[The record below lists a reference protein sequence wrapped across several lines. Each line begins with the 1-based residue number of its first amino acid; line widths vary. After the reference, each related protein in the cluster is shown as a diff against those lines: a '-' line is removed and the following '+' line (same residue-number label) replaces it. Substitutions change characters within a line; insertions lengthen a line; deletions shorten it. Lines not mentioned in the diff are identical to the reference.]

1 MCGICGIVG
10 SNRDSDTTKRLV
22 EVMVRTMI
30 HRGPDDEGLYIDASA
45 ALAIRRLSVI
55 DVNLGHQPF
64 FSEDG
69 SVVAVC
75 NGELYNYR
83 ELKAGLK
90 KNGHSFHSNSDAEI
104 LPHIYEE
111 YGADLLGYINGM
123 FGLAIWD
130 RKNKSLLLA
139 RDRMGEK
146 PIYWTH
152 QNRMLIF
159 ASELKAILAYPT
171 ISSLVDTS
179 SLAKYLLH
187 EYVPAPDTI
196 MKNIRK
202 LEAGTCLCFRE
213 NRVAIERYWK
223 PKFTEVKIDF
233 NDAVSQLRM
242 RIEKSIGQRLVS
254 DVPLGVFL
262 SGGLD
267 SSALCYFMSRIM
279 DPSKIN
285 TYSIAFDEKSFDES
299 SFAKEVARHLGTA
312 HNEKKVTPKELLE
325 SLPTVLAMLD
335 EPLADASIIPT
346 LVLSEFARKGITVA
360 LGGDGGDELFA
371 GYPTFYADHFANYY
385 KRVPNFF
392 RKNFLESAVRCLPVS
407 FRNMSFDFK
416 VKQFVKGASYAPGLR
431 HSVWQGSFDP
441 SEIKELCEFDV
452 SDVFVDELSLPQN
465 ESQSLSYGNSLL
477 RFYQMGY
484 LAEDILTKVD
494 RATMA
499 ASLECRAPFLDH
511 ELVEFAMSLPFEYKL
526 KGLTTK
532 YILRYALK
540 DCLPKEILNRPKK
553 GFGIPLAKWIVK
565 DLRSMILDSLSQSC
579 IKRGGFFKPSIVS
592 KLLVEHFKK
601 KADHRKKIWTL
612 FMFEQWRSRF
622 G

>member
-10 SNRDSDTTKRLV
+10 GNRDSNTTKRLV
-22 EVMVRTMI
+22 EVMAHTMI
-30 HRGPDDEGLYIDASA
+30 HRGPDDEGFYIDDSA

-83 ELKAGLK
+83 ELKAGLEK
-90 KNGHSFHSNSDAEI
+90 KGHSFHSNSDAEI
-104 LPHIYEE
+104 LPHLYEE
-111 YGADLLGYINGM
+111 YGSGLLDHINGM
-123 FGLAIWD
+123 FGLAVWD
-130 RKNKSLLLA
+130 RKSKSLLLA

-146 PIYWTH
+146 PLYWTC
-152 QNRMLIF
+152 QKSVFIF
-159 ASELKAILAYPT
+159 ASELKAILAYPE
-171 ISSLVDTS
+171 IDSPVDES
-179 SLAKYLLH
+179 SLARYLLH
-187 EYVPAPDTI
+187 EYVPAPNTI
-196 MKNIRK
+196 LKGIYK
-202 LEAGTCLCFRE
+202 LEAGTCLSFKE
-213 NRVAIERYWK
+213 NRTEINYYWK
-223 PKFTEVKIDF
+223 PRFTEVKIGFD
-233 NDAVSQLRM
+233 DAVSQLRV
-242 RIEKSIGQRLVS
+242 RIEKSISQRLVS

-279 DPSKIN
+279 DPSRIS

-299 SFAKEVARHLGTA
+299 SFAKRVAGYLGTS
-312 HNEKKVTPKELLE
+312 HNEKRVTPRELLE
-325 SLPTVLAMLD
+325 SLPTVLETLD

-346 LVLSEFARKGITVA
+346 LVLSDFARKGITVA

-371 GYPTFYADHFANYY
+371 GYPTFYADRFANYY

-392 RKNFLESAVRCLPVS
+392 RKNFLEPAVKCLPVS

-416 VKQFVKGASYAPGLR
+416 IKQFIKGASYAPGLR

-441 SEIKELCEFDV
+441 TEIRSLCEFDV
-452 SDVFVDELSLPQN
+452 NDAFVGELHLPQN

-484 LAEDILTKVD
+484 LAEDVLTKVD

-526 KGLTTK
+526 KGFTTK
-532 YILRYALK
+532 HILRCALK
-540 DCLPKEILNRPKK
+540 GALPEEILNRPKK

-579 IKRGGFFKPSIVS
+579 IKKGGFFKPSVVN

-622 G
+622 A